1 MSYKK
6 LKIPEEG
13 SCYVVLVEGKDP
25 VYIKIVKGIVFF
37 DYKDILGVYKSLKGF
52 HLEHECTEVYRNQK
66 PGDSREMVSANAVIS
81 AIYQLDMSPIIRE
94 QICVRLLNAPVV
106 LV

>member
-1 MSYKK
+1 M
-6 LKIPEEG
+6 LQL
-13 SCYVVLVEGKDP
+13 CY
-25 VYIKIVKGIVFF
+25 ITT
-37 DYKDILGVYKSLKGF
+37 
-52 HLEHECTEVYRNQK
+52 TEVYRNQK

-81 AIYQLDMSPIIRE
+81 AIYQLDMSPVIRE